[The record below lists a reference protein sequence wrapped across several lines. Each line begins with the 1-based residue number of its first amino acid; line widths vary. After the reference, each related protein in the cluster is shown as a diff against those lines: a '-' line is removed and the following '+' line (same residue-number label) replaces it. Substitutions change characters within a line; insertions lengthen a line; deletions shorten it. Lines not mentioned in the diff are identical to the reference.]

1 MSAHRNRHQ
10 AIGTREG
17 DGDPARSLD
26 QGRHRHIDRS
36 SRSPEEERPDTGG
49 RGHLRESPC
58 RLGAVHTWHFSTEWS
73 GWNVSLELAFA
84 PRALPAKRA
93 PLVQAVGIP
102 TTNAGAPYCN
112 SAMS

>member
-17 DGDPARSLD
+17 DGDRARSLD

-49 RGHLRESPC
+49 RGHLSDTHDLDRSVAAA
-58 RLGAVHTWHFSTEWS
+58 GQTS
-73 GWNVSLELAFA
+73 G
-84 PRALPAKRA
+84 PR
-93 PLVQAVGIP
+93 G
-102 TTNAGAPYCN
+102 
-112 SAMS
+112 